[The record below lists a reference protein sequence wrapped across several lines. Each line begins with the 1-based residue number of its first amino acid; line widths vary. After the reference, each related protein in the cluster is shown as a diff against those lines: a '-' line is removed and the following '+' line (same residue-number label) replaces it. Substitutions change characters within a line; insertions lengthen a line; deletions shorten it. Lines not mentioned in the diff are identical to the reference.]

1 MEEQRSAGTPRAV
14 VDNEVQSRVV
24 HETLI
29 PLLRAI
35 ITGGEIP
42 PLVLT
47 QNLVTF
53 YTSQQLIGFL
63 HTAVRSTGD
72 AQYPEDAVE
81 RVKKCYALSVA
92 QQVQQDYYRE
102 QIFSALAA
110 AGIPYLPL
118 KGEALRA
125 VYPSPDL
132 RFSCDIDFFYDASRR
147 DEVNAILAGMGFS
160 RERSDAHN
168 DSFMRGAVHVEP
180 HFALTDPSEPYAA
193 YYDHIW
199 DRLVTDDGIRHRF
212 TDEDLYVYL
221 LLHTY
226 KHFLHGGSGARSVMD
241 AYLWRRAHPDMDTA
255 QLAEAYAA
263 LGIARFVTQFER
275 LGRVWFEGEADDAD
289 TRLLTAWIL
298 SGGAYGAMTQDAV
311 MDAARRGKPDSA
323 RFRYLLR
330 RVFLPYRFMCLRY
343 PVVKRAPI
351 LYPFAQVVRWF
362 SVLFSR
368 DRKRIAQ
375 DLRVAGAIA
384 SDDVDAAARVWAL
397 VAPPEVR

>member
-1 MEEQRSAGTPRAV
+1 MDRSTYENGN
-14 VDNEVQSRVV
+14 D
-24 HETLI
+24 
-29 PLLRAI
+29 LLALSRAI
-35 ITGGEIP
+35 IRGEEP
-42 PLVLT
+42 PRVSLT
-47 QNLVTF
+47 QELVRF
-53 YTSQQLIGFL
+53 CAAQQMIGFL
-63 HTAVRSTGD
+63 YRGIRPYEGAYDESLVAAVR
-72 AQYPEDAVE
+72 QRYMV
-81 RVKKCYALSVA
+81 SVA
-92 QQVQQDYYRE
+92 QQVQQDHYRTE
-102 QIFSALAA
+102 IFAALAE

-118 KGEALRA
+118 KGDQMRA
-125 VYPSPDL
+125 VYPSAEL
-132 RFSCDIDFFYDASRR
+132 RFSCDIDFFYDVSRR

-160 RERSDAHN
+160 QERSDAHN
-168 DSFMRGAVHVEP
+168 DSFMRGPVHVEP

-199 DRLVTDDGIRHRF
+199 DRLVTDDGVRHRF

-255 QLAEAYAA
+255 QLSEAYAA

-311 MDAARRGKPDSA
+311 MDAARRGKPDGA

-330 RVFLPYRFMCLRY
+330 RIFLPYRFMSLRY

-351 LYPFAQVVRWF
+351 LYPFAQVARWF

-368 DRKRIAQ
+368 DRKRIAR

-384 SDDVDAAARVWAL
+384 SDGVDTAARVWAL
-397 VAPPEVR
+397 VGPEEATR

>member
-1 MEEQRSAGTPRAV
+1 MSGDGLYLLA
-14 VDNEVQSRVV
+14 
-24 HETLI
+24 
-29 PLLRAI
+29 LLRGVLDGEAP
-35 ITGGEIP
+35 EIP
-42 PLVLT
+42 RDAWESLYGLARE
-47 QNLVTF
+47 QNLM
-53 YTSQQLIGFL
+53 GFL
-63 HTAVRSTGD
+63 YRAATLSSEVPGEARG
-72 AQYPEDAVE
+72 AIERQYFI
-81 RVKKCYALSVA
+81 CLA
-92 QQVQQDYYRE
+92 QQVQQDHARAE
-102 QIFSALAA
+102 IFAALAA

-118 KGEALRA
+118 KGDQMRA
-125 VYPSPDL
+125 VYPSAEL
-132 RFSCDIDFFYDASRR
+132 RFSCDIDFFYDMTRR

-160 RERSDAHN
+160 QERSDAHN
-168 DSFMRGAVHVEP
+168 DSFMRGPVHVEP
-180 HFALTDPSEPYAA
+180 HFALADPSEPYAA

-199 DRLVTDDGIRHRF
+199 DRLVTDDGVRHRF

-255 QLAEAYAA
+255 QLSEAYAA

-311 MDAARRGKPDSA
+311 MDAARRGKPDGA

-368 DRKRIAQ
+368 DRGHIAQ
-375 DLRVAGAIA
+375 DLRVAGAIG